1 MEEEMVEAIFDGLAG
16 SFRPGSMKQTL
27 NYYYSVG
34 EVRKTVILG
43 PEVCRVENG
52 KSVEN
57 ADCVCKTSP
66 DFFLKIWNEGYTP
79 GMKDFLAGTIKS
91 NNPSA
96 LKDFLAAFGKQG

>member
-1 MEEEMVEAIFDGLAG
+1 MVEAIFDRLGAG
-16 SFRPGSMKQTL
+16 FRPGTMRQTL
-27 NYYYSVG
+27 RYYYSMG
-34 EVRKTVILG
+34 EVRETVTLG
-43 PEVCRVENG
+43 PEGCRVENG
-52 KSVEN
+52 KTVEN

-66 DFFLKIWNEGYTP
+66 EFFLKIWNEGYMP

>member
-1 MEEEMVEAIFDGLAG
+1 MVETIFDGLAG
-16 SFRPGSMKQTL
+16 SFRPGSMRRTL
-27 NYYYSVG
+27 HYYYSVG
-34 EVRKTVILG
+34 EVRKSVILG

-52 KSVEN
+52 KAVEN

-66 DFFLKIWNEGYTP
+66 EFFLKIWNEGYTP